1 MMSSRPLC
9 AARCSAV
16 KCWLSYE
23 FGFAFPLVN
32 NVWEKKKRFRD
43 YYYNLLMFFKKADNK
58 KGCGENA
65 EIKIQKLNIIHVR
78 KPLKC

>member
-32 NVWEKKKRFRD
+32 NVWEKKNGSETTTTTYSCCSKR
-43 YYYNLLMFFKKADNK
+43 LTIKKDAAK
-58 KGCGENA
+58 MRE
-65 EIKIQKLNIIHVR
+65 
-78 KPLKC
+78 

>member
-1 MMSSRPLC
+1 M
-9 AARCSAV
+9 
-16 KCWLSYE
+16 
-23 FGFAFPLVN
+23 VN

-43 YYYNLLMFFKKADNK
+43 YYYNLLMLFKKADK

-65 EIKIQKLNIIHVR
+65 EIKIQKLNIIHVQ